1 MEIRRRFHPNRT
13 PRICFLLAGLLTVCS
28 YTGWVDAADTIGVL
42 YPQIR
47 EPYRKVFKQIIEG
60 IQAEADLAV
69 LPYVLQKNP
78 QVDVLREWLREHQC
92 RVVIALG
99 RRGVKTA
106 EALGNTIPVVAGA
119 VLSAPGRQGGLH
131 PGISLVPD
139 PDQLFAKLRRLAPA
153 VERVMVVFNPA
164 RSASLIQLARKAART
179 HSLRLT
185 AIEARDLKTA
195 ARGYRQLFDASNF
208 SKTALW
214 LLQDPTTVDGKVILP
229 LILEQAWKKKLV
241 VLASNPA
248 YVRRGVLFSLYPDNV
263 AMGKSLARLARRAMS
278 SNPRVEPGM
287 APLRDLLVAVN
298 LRTAAHLELQFSSEM
313 RRSFDLVFPAR

>member
-1 MEIRRRFHPNRT
+1 MEIRCRFHPNRT
-13 PRICFLLAGLLTVCS
+13 PRICFLLAGFLTAWS
-28 YTGWVDAADTIGVL
+28 YVGWVDAAGTIGVL

-60 IQAEADLAV
+60 IQAEADLKV

-78 QVDVLREWLREHQC
+78 KIDALREWLIEHQC
-92 RVVIALG
+92 RAVITLG

-106 EALGNTIPVVAGA
+106 EALGNSIPVVAGA
-119 VLSAPGRQGGLH
+119 VLSAPGRESGLNS
-131 PGISLVPD
+131 GISLVPD
-139 PDQLFAKLRRLAPA
+139 PDRLFAKLRQLAPA

-164 RSASLIQLARKAART
+164 ESASLIQLARKAART
-179 HSLRLT
+179 HGLRLT
-185 AIEARDLKTA
+185 AIEARDLKSA
-195 ARGYRQLFDASNF
+195 AREYHEIFQSSQFGKA
-208 SKTALW
+208 ALW
-214 LLQDPTTVDGKVILP
+214 LLQDPTTVDSRVILP
-229 LILEQAWKKKLV
+229 LILDRAWKKKLV

-263 AMGKSLARLARRAMS
+263 AMGRSLARLAQRAMS
-278 SNPRVEPGM
+278 SNLRVEPGM

-298 LRTAAHLELQFSSEM
+298 LRTAAHLEFKFSSEM

>member
-1 MEIRRRFHPNRT
+1 
-13 PRICFLLAGLLTVCS
+13 LTIWS

-47 EPYRKVFKQIIEG
+47 EPYRKVFRQIIEG
-60 IQAEADLAV
+60 IQAEADLNV
-69 LPYVLQKNP
+69 LPYVLRKNP
-78 QVDVLREWLREHQC
+78 QVDVLGEWLREHQC

-119 VLSAPGRQGGLH
+119 VLSAPGREGGPN

-139 PDQLFAKLRRLAPA
+139 PDRLFAKLRQLAPA

-164 RSASLIQLARKAART
+164 QSASLIQLARKAAHT
-179 HSLRLT
+179 HGLKLT

-195 ARGYRQLFDASNF
+195 VREYHEIFNASHV
-208 SKTALW
+208 SKAALW

-229 LILEQAWKKKLV
+229 LILAQAWKKSLV

-263 AMGKSLARLARRAMS
+263 AMGKSLARLAQRAMLS
-278 SNPRVEPGM
+278 SPGVKPGM

-298 LRTAAHLELQFSSEM
+298 LRTAAHLELKFSSEM